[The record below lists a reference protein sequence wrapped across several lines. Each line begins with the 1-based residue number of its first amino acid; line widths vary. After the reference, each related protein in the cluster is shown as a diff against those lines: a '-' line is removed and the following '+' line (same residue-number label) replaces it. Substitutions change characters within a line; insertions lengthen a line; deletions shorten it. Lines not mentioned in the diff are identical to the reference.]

1 MKNILIAAV
10 ILIFTAILTTP
21 AIPAQQGLSGEWTL
35 TRMVRDTWDVPVMTT
50 GKVPTIKF
58 SGEGFSGNG
67 SCNSYGGSYTL
78 EGGKGFKPGAV
89 RSTKMACVQP
99 EINGQEKA
107 FFAILEKVTS
117 YEITGDMLKLAGE
130 GGAYS
135 LTFTRKSAEEELP
148 FLWIV
153 DKKQVDC
160 RGVVHQN
167 CLQVKKR
174 DFDQWEILREK
185 IGGFVYKPGR
195 YYLLRV
201 RHSDKG
207 YKLVK
212 IISRTRLIPHV
223 D

>member
-1 MKNILIAAV
+1 
-10 ILIFTAILTTP
+10 
-21 AIPAQQGLSGEWTL
+21 
-35 TRMVRDTWDVPVMTT
+35 MVRVPAFASDHNFSIGLNYHAGYNAVPRSGGRGPAGNKRA
-50 GKVPTIKF
+50 GK
-58 SGEGFSGNG
+58 S
-67 SCNSYGGSYTL
+67 
-78 EGGKGFKPGAV
+78 
-89 RSTKMACVQP
+89 
-99 EINGQEKA
+99 

-117 YEITGDMLKLAGE
+117 YEITGDVLKLAGE

-135 LTFTRKSAEEELP
+135 LTFTRKSAEEERP

-185 IGGFVYKPGR
+185 IGGFAYKPGR

-212 IISRTRLIPHV
+212 IISRTRLMPHV